1 MTGTGTIAG
10 GQTPSKIKIEEET
23 PITGTLPTTTDRTT
37 TAAAEKTTDT
47 VLEGSTRDHQR
58 GMMRSGK
65 RKKETKK

>member
-10 GQTPSKIKIEEET
+10 DQTPSRIKIEEET
-23 PITGTLPTTTDRTT
+23 RITGTLSTTTDRTT

-47 VLEGSTRDHQR
+47 VLEGSTRDHPR